1 MGGNARFI
9 TREFVGMTVLLVVLF
24 LILTNSTGFA
34 RSVGAIG
41 GTWVNLVKTFQ
52 GR

>member
-1 MGGNARFI
+1 MGNARFI

-34 RSVGAIG
+34 RSVNAIG
-41 GTWVNLVKTFQ
+41 STWIGLVRTFQ
-52 GR
+52 GRR